1 MESRIG
7 LSVKSKLDTI
17 DEIKRLMIG
26 MNDSNF
32 KDEIEKELP
41 QFVVV
46 GAQSSGKSSV
56 LKMISGIDLPTA
68 SKLCTRI
75 PCIIKMRRSDKNILH
90 LLTFK
95 TPIIKQKTI

>member
-1 MESRIG
+1 MSSEIG
-7 LSVKSKLDTI
+7 VSVKSKLDII

-56 LKMISGIDLPTA
+56 LRMISSIDLPTS

-75 PCIIKMRRSDKNILH
+75 PCIIKMRRNDEKIL
-90 LLTFK
+90 K
-95 TPIIKQKTI
+95 